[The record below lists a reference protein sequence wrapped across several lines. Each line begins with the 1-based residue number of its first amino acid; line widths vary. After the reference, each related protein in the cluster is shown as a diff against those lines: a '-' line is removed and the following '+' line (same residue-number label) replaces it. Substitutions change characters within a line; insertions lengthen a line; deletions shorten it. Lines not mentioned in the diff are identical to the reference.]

1 MHTGVP
7 EEQSRLPVWQGAVV
21 GVHGDPLAQLWHAPP
36 LHTCLLPQL
45 DPSLALP
52 NCTQADVPVA
62 HDVLP
67 TLHVVP
73 AGVQSCPA
81 VQPTHAPAKQTKF
94 ALQVVPSLS
103 GVVVSVHTG
112 LPPEQSCEPT
122 WQGLV
127 GTHEAAATHALHSP
141 LLQTNPVPQPFP
153 FGAFPVSRHT
163 ASPVLQEVCPTRQG
177 DPAMSQAAPAL
188 QATHAPRWQTMSV
201 PHEVPWWRPCSGV
214 SMNRSR
220 SS

>member
-52 NCTQADVPVA
+52 DCTQADVPVA

-81 VQPTHAPAKQTKF
+81 VQPTHAPAEQTKF
-94 ALQVVPSLS
+94 VPQVVPSLS

-112 LPPEQSCEPT
+112 LPVPLSFRVPPGGFEELQPCI
-122 WQGLV
+122 
-127 GTHEAAATHALHSP
+127 ATATASASNP
-141 LLQTNPVPQPFP
+141 LLENRLVF
-153 FGAFPVSRHT
+153 SMR
-163 ASPVLQEVCPTRQG
+163 
-177 DPAMSQAAPAL
+177 
-188 QATHAPRWQTMSV
+188 
-201 PHEVPWWRPCSGV
+201 PHE
-214 SMNRSR
+214 N
-220 SS
+220 